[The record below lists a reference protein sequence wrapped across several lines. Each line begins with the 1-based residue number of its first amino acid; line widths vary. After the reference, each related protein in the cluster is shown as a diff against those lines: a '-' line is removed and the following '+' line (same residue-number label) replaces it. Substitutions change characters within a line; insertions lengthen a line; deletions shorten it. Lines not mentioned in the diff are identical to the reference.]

1 MDYES
6 SCKPLTQINSSSQP
20 IGINFFNNKDYEE
33 EYFDELDNIF
43 DYDIYEVNDKILL
56 KVHFDYIKQHSIIAF
71 PTPIFLQNLS
81 ENIFILYKI
90 TSKHCPDVVNSEIE
104 LRVRA

>member
-1 MDYES
+1 MPEEIQTFGFL
-6 SCKPLTQINSSSQP
+6 P
-20 IGINFFNNKDYEE
+20 YEE

-56 KVHFDYIKQHSIIAF
+56 KVHSIIAF

>member
-1 MDYES
+1 MPEEIQTFGFL
-6 SCKPLTQINSSSQP
+6 P
-20 IGINFFNNKDYEE
+20 YEE